1 MARNILKIS
10 TLALMAAAST
20 LSAAHAGGF
29 ARGTADTDIL
39 YEDGSFNIRAG
50 ATVIAP
56 TRKFVKAFAPLGG
69 SLVGKSAY
77 DTYVIPSA
85 ALKLN
90 INDDLRCATTYNQS
104 FGGDT
109 SYAVPF
115 GTLAKLSENL
125 AVDEFALTC
134 GYKMGLST
142 GQAWLLGGVAQ
153 NNISYGLVAGGGSRV
168 FSLNDTKTSFRV
180 GASYEIPEFALRVQA
195 MYVSG
200 YKINASGTAL
210 VLPVNVTLPATG
222 AGEVPQSFEIK
233 AQSGIAPDWLAFG
246 SVKWTDWSVTKQ
258 LILTS
263 AAIGGSRA
271 NNYFY
276 RDGWTVNGGVGH
288 KFSDNFSGAVSI
300 TWDRGTGTGYDTAS
314 DTWTVG
320 AGGALKDKLGG
331 ELKFGAGITYI
342 AGASETKYAAP
353 LNTVV
358 KSGVA
363 YAFGASYK
371 TKW

>member
-10 TLALMAAAST
+10 TLALLTAASA

-29 ARGTADTDIL
+29 ARGSADTDII
-39 YEDGSFNIRAG
+39 YEEGNFNIRAG
-50 ATVIAP
+50 ATIIAP
-56 TRKFVKAFAPLGG
+56 NRKYVAAFAPFGG
-69 SLVGKSAY
+69 SLVGKNAY
-77 DTYVIPSA
+77 DTFVIPSA

-90 INDDLRCATTYNQS
+90 INDDLRCAGSYTQT

-134 GYKMGLST
+134 GYKMNLST
-142 GQAWLLGGVAQ
+142 GQAWLLGGIAQ
-153 NNISYGLVAGGGSRV
+153 NNISYKLVAGGGSRV
-168 FSLNDTKTSFRV
+168 FALSDTKSTFRL
-180 GASYEIPEFALRVQA
+180 GAAYEIPEFAIRVQA

-200 YKINASGTAL
+200 YKINANGTAII
-210 VLPVNVTLPATG
+210 LPANISLPASG
-222 AGEVPQSFEIK
+222 SGDVPQSFEFK

-263 AAIGGSRA
+263 AAIGGSKA

-276 RDGWTVNGGVGH
+276 RDGWTVNAGVGH
-288 KFSDNFSGAVSI
+288 KFSDNFSGAVSL
-300 TWDRGTGTGYDTAS
+300 TWDRGTGTGFDTAS
-314 DTWTVG
+314 DTWTIG
-320 AGGALKDKLGG
+320 AGGALKDKFGG
-331 ELKFGAGITYI
+331 ELKLGAGVTYI
-342 AGASETKYAAP
+342 AGASETKYGP
-353 LNTVV
+353 INTVI
-358 KSGVA
+358 KSGIA
-363 YAFGASYK
+363 YAFGGSYK